1 MGLVEYSSLVD
12 VLGAAQ
18 KKGNPILFTLS
29 TGHQVSLTLQAV
41 GTDWVS
47 GYPPGKYGPGHII
60 RLASVSF
67 FSGCDP
73 DSLGLLRP
81 GGFRRA
87 PLQALLASC
96 ATGGDAVVVHTTQ
109 QARRGTIMSAGPDW
123 MRFQRMGGGEDVV
136 PYACIEWVEVGS
148 DV

>member
-1 MGLVEYSSLVD
+1 MGLVEYSSLVE
-12 VLGAAQ
+12 VLGVAQ

-29 TGHQVSLTLQAV
+29 TGHQFSLTLQAV
-41 GTDWVS
+41 GADWVS

-60 RLASVSF
+60 LLASVISC
-67 FSGCDP
+67 SGCDS

-81 GGFRRA
+81 EGLRRA

-96 ATGGDAVVVHTTQ
+96 ATRGDAVVVNTTQ

-136 PYACIEWVEVGS
+136 PYACIAWVEIGS